1 MADRGKRREEANGIK
16 TIDYELRASRIICQ
30 NKTLNWELHMY
41 SVCHNCVVHRV
52 PQLPCSMSECL
63 IIKQNLGL
71 EAISAPVCHNCVVH
85 RVPLNFQ
92 PRAWRACTP
101 NHLQIISQGAR
112 PSALS
117 TPKFGKKIY
126 LLLLPLMLWRTD
138 RQKEREQVYL
148 FPPCAD
154 ISDGVCRYIC
164 LTYPH
169 IVIS

>member
-1 MADRGKRREEANGIK
+1 MADREKRREEANGIK
-16 TIDYELRASRIICQ
+16 IIDYELRDSRIICQ

-63 IIKQNLGL
+63 IIEQNLGL

-117 TPKFGKKIY
+117 TPKFGKKSICCCCHSCCEEQIGEKRESKCICSHRVPIY
-126 LLLLPLMLWRTD
+126 LMAC
-138 RQKEREQVYL
+138 V
-148 FPPCAD
+148 D
-154 ISDGVCRYIC
+154 ISV
-164 LTYPH
+164 
-169 IVIS
+169 

>member
-1 MADRGKRREEANGIK
+1 MADREKRREEANGIK
-16 TIDYELRASRIICQ
+16 TIDYELRDSRIICQ

-117 TPKFGKKIY
+117 TPKFGKKSICCCCHSCCEEQIGEKRESKCICSHRVPIY
-126 LLLLPLMLWRTD
+126 LMAC
-138 RQKEREQVYL
+138 V
-148 FPPCAD
+148 D
-154 ISDGVCRYIC
+154 ISV
-164 LTYPH
+164 
-169 IVIS
+169 